1 MESLRI
7 KKGDTTP
14 KLDFDLDTMEFLLEG
29 ESRSEDVLIFYEPI
43 IKWLDNF
50 KEWFLKYGSS
60 KKLEFQFKLEY
71 YNSSS
76 AKFIFRIFKVLKQ
89 MQTKGL
95 ESKIFWFY
103 DVLDEDL
110 LECGE
115 EYEQILGLK
124 FEYIAL
130 QD

>member
-1 MESLRI
+1 MKSLKV

-14 KLDFDLDTMEFLLEG
+14 ELDFDVDKMEFLLEG

-43 IKWLDNF
+43 INWLTNF
-50 KEWFLKYGSS
+50 KEWFLKNGSS
-60 KKLEFQFKLEY
+60 KKLDFHFKLEY
-71 YNSSS
+71 YNSLS
-76 AKFIFRIFKVLKQ
+76 AKFIFSIFKILKE
-89 MQTKGL
+89 MQVKGL
-95 ESKIFWFY
+95 EINVFWFY

-115 EYEQILGLK
+115 EYEKILGFK

-130 QD
+130 

>member
-1 MESLRI
+1 MKSLRV

-14 KLDFDLDTMEFLLEG
+14 ELDFDVDKMEFLLEG

-43 IKWLDNF
+43 INWLTNF
-50 KEWFLKYGSS
+50 KEWFLKNESS
-60 KKLEFQFKLEY
+60 KKLDFHFKLEY
-71 YNSSS
+71 YNSLS
-76 AKFIFRIFKVLKQ
+76 AKFIFSIFKILKE
-89 MQTKGL
+89 MQVKGL
-95 ESKIFWFY
+95 EINVFWFY

-115 EYEQILGLK
+115 EYEKILGFK

-130 QD
+130 

>member
-1 MESLRI
+1 MKSLRV

-14 KLDFDLDTMEFLLEG
+14 ELDFDVDKMEFLLEG

-43 IKWLDNF
+43 INWLTNF
-50 KEWFLKYGSS
+50 KEWFLKNGSS
-60 KKLEFQFKLEY
+60 KKLDFHFKLEY
-71 YNSSS
+71 YNSLS
-76 AKFIFRIFKVLKQ
+76 AKFIFSIFKILKE
-89 MQTKGL
+89 MQVKDL
-95 ESKIFWFY
+95 DINVFWFY

-115 EYEQILGLK
+115 EYEKILGFK

-130 QD
+130 

>member
-1 MESLRI
+1 MKSLRV

-14 KLDFDLDTMEFLLEG
+14 ELDFDVDKMEFLLEG

-43 IKWLDNF
+43 INWLTNF
-50 KEWFLKYGSS
+50 KEWFLKNGSS
-60 KKLEFQFKLEY
+60 KKLDFHFKLEY
-71 YNSSS
+71 YNSLS
-76 AKFIFRIFKVLKQ
+76 AKFIFSIFKILKE
-89 MQTKGL
+89 MQVKGL
-95 ESKIFWFY
+95 EINVFWFY

-115 EYEQILGLK
+115 EYEKILGFK

-130 QD
+130 